1 MNAATLELLVAKGL
15 SPADLI
21 EVARAMEQRADNS
34 AAERQRKCRARKKA
48 NGHTVT
54 VTRDGSPNDID
65 ILTPSLALVS
75 SNELT
80 VPEPE
85 LKPEDVVEV
94 WNENAPG
101 WGLKPI
107 RKLTPHRRRKLA
119 TRIRENSIDEFTEA
133 ITAIGRSPFLRGES
147 QRGWRANF
155 DWMLEPSNFAK
166 LIEGTYDR

>member
-1 MNAATLELLVAKGL
+1 MNLSAAALKVMAEKGL
-15 SPADLI
+15 TLLD
-21 EVARAMEQRADNS
+21 VAEIVAANECDRTG
-34 AAERQRKCRARKKA
+34 AERQARYRAKKKS
-48 NGHTVT
+48 NGVT

-65 ILTPSLALVS
+65 ILTPSLTLVS

-155 DWMLEPSNFAK
+155 DWMLEPSNFTK